1 VQPPPREQPSSGAD
15 ERSSVRRPAD
25 VPVQDGAALVEHLV
39 DRAARADRD
48 LRQARSTLADAD
60 RDRTLLARAVRH
72 LADQPAGPIADLV
85 RPFLPTLGQWCAIDE
100 LVTGE
105 AFRRLLAL
113 DPEVARAAAELEGPV
128 RVAADAPIGI
138 ARVLRRGRIERLASL
153 PRAEPDDSA
162 TDHHVREEIA
172 RLATGPLLVVPVA
185 SHGRF
190 VAALTFGRGPD
201 DPEYDEGAERLA
213 ADLAHLVALA
223 LEQRELVQVATSA
236 AEAKAQFLTMM
247 SHELRTPLNA
257 IAGYAQLLDMG
268 FRGPLN
274 ENQRD
279 AVARI
284 LRGQEHLLEL
294 VDAVLTF
301 SRLTSGKL
309 ALERSAV
316 PAASLMEDASEPF
329 VPQFSANGITFRLV
343 PCPERTL
350 VHADAEHALQVLRHL
365 VGNALKFTRRGGR
378 VTLACEVGAGV
389 VRFVVTDTG
398 RGIPAAQR
406 ETIFQ
411 PFVQVE
417 KGLTRSVDGSGLGL
431 AVGRELAQ
439 RMGGTL
445 TVTSEVGV
453 GSRFVFTLPSAAAK
467 ASPVSIDSPL
477 EQG

>member
-1 VQPPPREQPSSGAD
+1 VQPPPREQPGSGAD
-15 ERSSVRRPAD
+15 ERSPVRRPAD
-25 VPVQDGAALVEHLV
+25 TPAPDGGALVEHLV
-39 DRAARADRD
+39 ERAARADRE
-48 LRQARSTLADAD
+48 LRQARSTSADAE
-60 RDRTLLARAVRH
+60 RDRALLSRAAHH
-72 LADQPAGPIADLV
+72 LAQQPAAPAVDLV
-85 RPFLPTLGQWCAIDE
+85 RLFLPALGQWCAVDE
-100 LVTGE
+100 LVSGE
-105 AFRRLLAL
+105 ATRRVIAV
-113 DPEVARAAAELEGPV
+113 DPTVARAAAGLEGPL
-128 RVAADAPIGI
+128 RLGGDASIGI

-153 PRAEPDDSA
+153 PDSDVESAVEDRA
-162 TDHHVREEIA
+162 VYEEIA
-172 RLATGPLLVVPVA
+172 RLAAGPLLVVPVV
-185 SHGRF
+185 SRGR
-190 VAALTFGRGPD
+190 VAAALTFGRD
-201 DPEYDEGAERLA
+201 REEPEYDEGAQRLA
-213 ADLAHLVALA
+213 ADLASFVAVARDQRQLVDA
-223 LEQRELVQVATSA
+223 ATSA

-309 ALERSAV
+309 VLETAAV
-316 PAASLMEDASEPF
+316 PAASLLEDASEPY
-329 VPQFSANGITFRLV
+329 VPQFSASGITFRLTH
-343 PCPERTL
+343 CPERTL
-350 VHADAEHALQVLRHL
+350 VRADAEHALQVLRHL
-365 VGNALKFTRRGGR
+365 VANALKFTRRGGI
-378 VTLACEVGAGV
+378 VTLGCEVGVGV
-389 VRFVVTDTG
+389 VRFVVADTG
-398 RGIPAAQR
+398 RGIPSGQR
-406 ETIFQ
+406 ESIFQ

-445 TVTSEVGV
+445 TVTSELGI
-453 GSRFVFTLPSAAAK
+453 GSRFVFTLPSVVAAP
-467 ASPVSIDSPL
+467 PVSIDSPP